1 MLAIVIGGLLPTSA
15 GADAVSAK
23 KREAARLAAS
33 IDALG
38 EKLSVLAE
46 DENDAHVKLAKLV
59 ARTKAAEAEL
69 ASTDVRALRL
79 ETRARRAALDAVT
92 DPFRGAGIAIEGAVA
107 MDEFE
112 RSTVLTDRARD
123 RDRDLIDAV
132 RASREDIDRK
142 RVAVS
147 SARRDAAALTASLAK
162 KRASTD
168 RLLAQSEV
176 LQRQADGEL
185 KVLVIQAEKD
195 RIAAEAKRARKEL
208 ADRQAQARRAL
219 AVRQQEAAKSSA
231 TSRAAAIKRKAEAD
245 KRLAALRRNG
255 SGATRQEIAAAREA
269 AKEATAAS
277 RTSSRSSNAGQ
288 DLAALEI
295 AAGAGTD
302 TPGSPGG
309 RAAVQAALTQL
320 GKPYVWGASGPGGF
334 DCSGLMLSAWRAAGK
349 SLPHSSRAQY
359 AATIRVSVSQIRAGD
374 LVFYGSPIHHVGM
387 YVGNGEMVEAS
398 HRGTP
403 VRTRSIFRRDL
414 VGVGRVG

>member
-1 MLAIVIGGLLPTSA
+1 MALLVGVCYPAPA

-23 KREAARLAAS
+23 KREAAQLAAS

-38 EKLSVLAE
+38 EKLSVIAE
-46 DENDAHVKLAKLV
+46 DENVARLKLAKLV
-59 ARTKAAEAEL
+59 ARTKTAEAQL
-69 ASTDVRALRL
+69 ASTDQRALRL
-79 ETRARRAALDAVT
+79 ESRARVVALDAVT
-92 DPFRGAGIAIEGAVA
+92 DPFRGAGTAIEGASA

-112 RSTVLTDRARD
+112 RSTVLTNRARD

-142 RVAVS
+142 RVAVT

-162 KRASTD
+162 RRVSTD
-168 RLLAQSEV
+168 RLLARSEV
-176 LQRQADGEL
+176 LARQADGEL

-195 RIAAEAKRARKEL
+195 RVAAEAKRARKEL

-219 AVRQQEAAKSSA
+219 AVRQQEAAKSSVA
-231 TSRAAAIKRKAEAD
+231 ARAAAIKRKAEAD

-269 AKEATAAS
+269 AREAAAS
-277 RTSSRSSNAGQ
+277 ARASSTSTRAAQ
-288 DLAALEI
+288 DLASLEI

-309 RAAVQAALTQL
+309 RTAVQVALSQV
-320 GKPYVWGASGPGGF
+320 GKPYVWAASGPGGF
-334 DCSGLMLSAWRAAGK
+334 DCSGLMLFAWRSAGK

-359 AATIRVSVSQIRAGD
+359 AATTRVSVSQIRVGD
-374 LVFYGSPIHHVGM
+374 LMFYGSPIHHVGM
-387 YVGNGEMVEAS
+387 YIGNGEMVEAS
-398 HRGTP
+398 HRGAP

-414 VGVGRVG
+414 VGAGRVG